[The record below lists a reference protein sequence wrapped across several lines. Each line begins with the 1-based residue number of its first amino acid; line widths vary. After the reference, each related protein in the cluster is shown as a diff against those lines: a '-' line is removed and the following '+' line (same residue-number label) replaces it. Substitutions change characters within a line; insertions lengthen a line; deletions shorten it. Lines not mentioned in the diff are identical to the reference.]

1 MHFTRLTFPELR
13 FTPRQAHH
21 LRGYFGR
28 LFQEHSPLLHN
39 HYAGGGL
46 RYGYP
51 LVQYKVIDGVPVLV
65 GAGEGAKLLVDLFLR
80 VRELEIDGKV
90 YPLHNKEL
98 DCREVEVGYS
108 ESLHRYVFK
117 TLWMPLSQKNYEKYL
132 RLPREHRRPELERL
146 LRGQILSAFKGL
158 GVWLAPEQRILAQ
171 VQVRQRSTQFKNQ
184 RMLAFAGEMTT
195 NAVLPDWIGLGRAVS
210 RGFGTVERINH

>member
-1 MHFTRLTFPELR
+1 M
-13 FTPRQAHH
+13 
-21 LRGYFGR
+21 
-28 LFQEHSPLLHN
+28 LHN

-46 RYGYP
+46 RYSYP

-80 VRELEIDGKV
+80 VRELEIDGRV

-132 RLPREHRRPELERL
+132 RLPQEERRPELERL

-158 GVWLAPEQRILAQ
+158 GVWLKPEQRILAQ
-171 VQVRQRSTQFKNQ
+171 VQVRQRTTQFKNQ
-184 RMLAFAGEMTT
+184 RMLAFAGECTT

-210 RGFGTVERINH
+210 RGFGTVERAE